1 MKEAKN
7 KLSKEQVK
15 ELREIKEKIVK
26 AKIPVKK

>member
-7 KLSKEQVK
+7 KLTKEQVK

>member
-7 KLSKEQVK
+7 KLTKEQVK

-26 AKIPVKK
+26 AKIPVNK